1 MRRPP
6 SCKRCA
12 CPRAV
17 TSSNSGLSTALFQ
30 TSVLSKHH
38 HLERSAWV
46 TYGCTYE
53 LRCRLVKAYFQMSR
67 VLVHSFQAGLAVRC
81 TTTPVVQ
88 QFDCTISEQQ
98 RIVHE
103 LVLYDRTRLF
113 SRTPSRTVRTANRTP
128 NRTVRSYTAVQS
140 YIQKYCTIVCQSR
153 NRVVQTLPNTSQIAC
168 SAQKMCTL

>member
-1 MRRPP
+1 M
-6 SCKRCA
+6 
-12 CPRAV
+12 
-17 TSSNSGLSTALFQ
+17 
-30 TSVLSKHH
+30 
-38 HLERSAWV
+38 
-46 TYGCTYE
+46 
-53 LRCRLVKAYFQMSR
+53 
-67 VLVHSFQAGLAVRC
+67 
-81 TTTPVVQ
+81 TPVVLSQ

-140 YIQKYCTIVCQSR
+140 YIQKYCTIVCQGR

-168 SAQKMCTL
+168 SAQKNYVYTVRRSDFGDLVCIASSSSLAFPHCACCTIVQVDTMLYDRTVGWLCLIGTPQRVGRIRGADKNADLI